1 MMSRHRIVIVSV
13 ISLLPVVLLSRV
25 LLTGEDDE
33 VQVSKAPAS
42 ASSRAVIVPTR
53 PQDEV
58 VHRLREIL
66 RIREE
71 AYRSRNSDLLHS
83 IYSIDCPCLQN
94 EERAITGLLDRG
106 YVWDGISTSLDV
118 RSVKKVNS
126 RMWIILAR
134 FSSKALRIETESGKL
149 VRQEQAGIDL
159 FEFTL
164 VKPRETE
171 QWLLGRASVP
181 ERVE

>member
-13 ISLLPVVLLSRV
+13 ISLLPVALLCRV
-25 LLTGEDDE
+25 LLTGEDNE

-42 ASSRAVIVPTR
+42 ASSRAVKVHTR
-53 PQDEV
+53 PQDV
-58 VHRLREIL
+58 IVSRLREIL

-71 AYRSRNSDLLHS
+71 AYRSRNADLLHS
-83 IYSIDCPCLQN
+83 IYSIDCPCLQS

-106 YVWDGISTSLDV
+106 YVWDGISTSLHV
-118 RSVKKVNS
+118 RSVKRVNN
-126 RMWIILAR
+126 RMWIILAL
-134 FSSKALRIETESGKL
+134 FSSKVLRIETESGRL
-149 VRQEQAGIDL
+149 VRQEQAGTDL

-171 QWLLGRASVP
+171 QWVLGRASVP
-181 ERVE
+181 EEG